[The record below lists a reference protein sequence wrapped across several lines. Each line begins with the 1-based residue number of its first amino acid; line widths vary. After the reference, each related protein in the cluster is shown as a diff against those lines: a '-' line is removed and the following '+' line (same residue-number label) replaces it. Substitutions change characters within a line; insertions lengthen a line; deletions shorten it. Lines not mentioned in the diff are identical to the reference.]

1 MHVITFTPTMLS
13 KVVSRSFHASRLS
26 AHKVAVLGAAGGIGQ
41 PMSLLLKDVREG
53 PRPSPSSP
61 LPQPPDRQPTLRH
74 QPSLLLPAD

>member
-1 MHVITFTPTMLS
+1 MLS

-53 PRPSPSSP
+53 PRPSPSSRP

-74 QPSLLLPAD
+74 QPSLFPPAD

>member
-1 MHVITFTPTMLS
+1 MHVITFTPIMLS

-53 PRPSPSSP
+53 PQA
-61 LPQPPDRQPTLRH
+61 QP
-74 QPSLLLPAD
+74 LLPSASAP